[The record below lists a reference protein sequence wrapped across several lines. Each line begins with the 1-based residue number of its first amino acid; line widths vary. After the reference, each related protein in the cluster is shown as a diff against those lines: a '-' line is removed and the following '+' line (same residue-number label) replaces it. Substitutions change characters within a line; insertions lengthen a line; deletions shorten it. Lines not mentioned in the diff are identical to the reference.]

1 MEIESSNYYHHH
13 PRMVPNELSATE
25 LGYGM
30 VKQSHINHKNAYTE
44 VIAGEGEHHEYKGED
59 ENRIYSVLEE
69 KNL

>member
-1 MEIESSNYYHHH
+1 
-13 PRMVPNELSATE
+13 MVPNELSATE

-30 VKQSHINHKNAYTE
+30 VKQSQINHENTYTE
-44 VIAGEGEHHEYKGED
+44 VITGEGEHNGHKGED

>member
-1 MEIESSNYYHHH
+1 
-13 PRMVPNELSATE
+13 MVPRELSAAE

-30 VKQSHINHKNAYTE
+30 VKQSHISHENTSTE
-44 VIAGEGEHHEYKGED
+44 GIAGEGEHHEYKGED